1 MQEPRIHISN
11 NMFVILG
18 TYKCRV
24 LFLRRILIARQI
36 VDSIIKKFSAF
47 GDWNF

>member
-1 MQEPRIHISN
+1 
-11 NMFVILG
+11 MFVILG
-18 TYKCRV
+18 TYECRV

-36 VDSIIKKFSAF
+36 VDSIIKKISAS